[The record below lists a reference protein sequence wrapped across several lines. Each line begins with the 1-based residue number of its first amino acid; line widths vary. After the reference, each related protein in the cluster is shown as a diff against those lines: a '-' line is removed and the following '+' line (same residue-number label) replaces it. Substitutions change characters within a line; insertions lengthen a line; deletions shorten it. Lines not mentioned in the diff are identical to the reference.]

1 MLKRLLTYYKE
12 MYPLI
17 PRFLLA
23 IIYFFE
29 IYFILLLNV
38 GKSDFSIGIQ
48 EWTGVWT
55 IFTFLMAL
63 RIADDFKDYEHD
75 QRLFPDRALPSGRV
89 KKRDLAI
96 ALAVMVTITV
106 VLNVIFMNNIGWFLF
121 LFIYGTLMS
130 LWFFSKAKIQ
140 KSLPLALVTHN
151 PVMMVMNIYIITF
164 VCYKYQLPLLSLPTV
179 LLAFTMYFPSLIWE
193 ISRKIRAPKDET
205 EYVTYSQLFTY
216 QKATRFVQVLT
227 IIDILTNFILLWN
240 ISKIGVVVLFA
251 NVIWMTIQF
260 QQFIHDPTRFNIK
273 NRVERYTY
281 ITETTMVLSVAAH
294 LFIQGFVR

>member
-1 MLKRLLTYYKE
+1 MLKRLLIYYKE

-23 IIYFFE
+23 ILYFFE

-38 GKSDFSIGIQ
+38 GKSAFSIGLQ
-48 EWTGVWT
+48 EWIGVLT

-75 QRLFPDRALPSGRV
+75 QRLFSDRALPSGRV

-106 VLNVIFMNNIGWFLF
+106 VLNVIFMNNIWWFLF
-121 LFIYGTLMS
+121 LFTYGTLMS
-130 LWFFSKAKIQ
+130 LWFFSKVKIQ
-140 KSLPLALVTHN
+140 KSLPLALITHN
-151 PVMMVMNIYIITF
+151 PVMMIMNFYIITF

-240 ISKIGVVVLFA
+240 ISKIGVVVLLA

>member
-1 MLKRLLTYYKE
+1 MIKRLAIYFKE

-17 PRFLLA
+17 PRFFLA

-29 IYFILLLNV
+29 IYFVLLLNV
-38 GKSDFSIGIQ
+38 GENSFSIGPQ
-48 EWTGVWT
+48 EWVGVWT

-75 QRLFPDRALPSGRV
+75 LRLFPERALPSGRV
-89 KKRDLAI
+89 TKRDLAI
-96 ALAVMVTITV
+96 ALATMVTITV
-106 VLNVIFMNNIGWFLF
+106 LLNFWWMNNIGWFLF
-121 LFIYGTLMS
+121 LFAYGTLMS

-164 VCYKYQLPLLSLPTV
+164 VCYKYHLPLISLPTV

-205 EYVTYSQLFTY
+205 EYVTYSRLFTY
-216 QKATRFVQVLT
+216 QKATRFVQTLT
-227 IIDILTNFILLWN
+227 LVDIVTNFILLWA
-240 ISKIGVVVLFA
+240 ISKIGVLVLLV
-251 NVIWMTIQF
+251 NVIWINVQF
-260 QQFIHDPTRFNIK
+260 QRFIADPNQFSIK
-273 NRVERYTY
+273 TKVERYTY
-281 ITETTMVLSVAAH
+281 ITETTMVLSVIAH
-294 LFIQGFVR
+294 LISQGLN